1 MELEPMPVDR
11 LSFGMLEPMD
21 PELLYLLI
29 STKDDSS
36 SSSTAVMTTKD
47 TDAKME
53 ELAVDDDMMP
63 LNLVV
68 STPTGVEAYNPGFSN
83 VEMQDL
89 MSLLLPKSATV
100 PTDMSLLQ
108 IRTTKAPLPKKLG
121 KRTKKCTYA
130 ARRREVAS
138 LRSEVATLEGTLDEL
153 RRVHGCDS
161 GWQQRVAD
169 EKEALDKAQAEN
181 ARLREVVSARE
192 AKIRKLDAY
201 LSTLSRQR

>member
-21 PELLYLLI
+21 PELLYLLV
-29 STKDDSS
+29 SNKDDSS
-36 SSSTAVMTTKD
+36 SAATATIKCGDVK
-47 TDAKME
+47 E
-53 ELAVDDDMMP
+53 EVLADDDMMP

-68 STPTGVEAYNPGFSN
+68 STPTGVEAYNPDFSN

-89 MSLLLPKSATV
+89 MTLLLPERATIS
-100 PTDMSLLQ
+100 TDMGVAP
-108 IRTTKAPLPKKLG
+108 IRTTRALQPKKLG

-138 LRSEVATLEGTLDEL
+138 LRSEVANLEATLNNL
-153 RRVHGCDS
+153 RCANSGDS
-161 GWQQRVAD
+161 DWLQRAAD
-169 EKEALDKAQAEN
+169 EKAALDKAQTEN

-201 LSTLSRQR
+201 LCTLQR